1 MQPERKGGDNRPT
14 ATARGIYTLNKCFLF
29 NNGLCGFRA
38 FSRLFNTFLLCL
50 RYLYIASSA
59 PFRRVPNAFF
69 TYFRL
74 SFPCLL
80 QPLGGVSVSPDSCL
94 FSQLFGLLQ
103 PYCCIQGS
111 SSVLYNLL
119 TLRFR
124 VSSSI
129 FLLLCRRPLLSL
141 PIEFPAVCGS
151 VVVATFQLPTD
162 YCRVILVFLSLYL
175 LAFSPYTYRMS

>member
-29 NNGLCGFRA
+29 NNGLCGFRV

-59 PFRRVPNAFF
+59 PFCRVLNAFS

-80 QPLGGVSVSPDSCL
+80 RPLGGVSVSPDSL
-94 FSQLFGLLQ
+94 
-103 PYCCIQGS
+103 
-111 SSVLYNLL
+111 
-119 TLRFR
+119 
-124 VSSSI
+124 
-129 FLLLCRRPLLSL
+129 FLLPTLWPVAAVLLHTGVFIRPLQSSYLA
-141 PIEFPAVCGS
+141 FPH
-151 VVVATFQLPTD
+151 
-162 YCRVILVFLSLYL
+162 VILNLFTPLPP
-175 LAFSPYTYRMS
+175 AFIVVTY

>member
-1 MQPERKGGDNRPT
+1 MRLQ
-14 ATARGIYTLNKCFLF
+14 CLF
-29 NNGLCGFRA
+29 TSFQNLSAVSLMTFSRASVCRFRA
-38 FSRLFNTFLLCL
+38 FYDRLSCFCVSRLL
-50 RYLYIASSA
+50 
-59 PFRRVPNAFF
+59 
-69 TYFRL
+69 
-74 SFPCLL
+74 
-80 QPLGGVSVSPDSCL
+80 
-94 FSQLFGLLQ
+94 GLLQ

-129 FLLLCRRPLLSL
+129 FSLLCRRPLLSL

-162 YCRVILVFLSLYL
+162 YCRVILVFLPLCL
-175 LAFSPYTYRMS
+175 LAFSPYTYCMSQGSRLVLSLLTMQIYNRLVVAQCLSARFLCIYAPFLT

>member
-1 MQPERKGGDNRPT
+1 MRV
-14 ATARGIYTLNKCFLF
+14 F

-38 FSRLFNTFLLCL
+38 FSRLLMPFCCIFDTFISLHRHLSVVSL
-50 RYLYIASSA
+50 M
-59 PFRRVPNAFF
+59 PFPRTSDCRFRAFCD
-69 TYFRL
+69 RWAA
-74 SFPCLL
+74 FPCL
-80 QPLGGVSVSPDSCL
+80 PTPCF

-141 PIEFPAVCGS
+141 PIEFPAVCGP

-175 LAFSPYTYRMS
+175 LTFSPYTYRMS